1 MTQRIVIADGAA
13 DTADV
18 AAFERDRRELL
29 RRGFALGGAAIAA
42 ASIPLLLATRDAFAQ
57 ASGDAAVLEQA
68 INLEQVAVIAYDS
81 VIAGGLLSPAA
92 LRVARRFREHE
103 REHAKTL
110 STALTDLGGT
120 PPAPPA
126 GAADADVDKVVE
138 GLSEVRTQAD
148 VVNFLIEL
156 ELAAVAAYHEAHGE
170 LLETRLLQTSASIM
184 ANEGQHLVVLRKLVG
199 ADPVP
204 NAFETG
210 AT

>member
-18 AAFERDRRELL
+18 VAFERDRRELL

-68 INLEQVAVIAYDS
+68 INLEQVAGIAYDT

-92 LRVARRFREHE
+92 LRVAKRFREHE

-120 PPAPPA
+120 PLAPPA
-126 GAADADVDKVVE
+126 GAADVDKVVK

-156 ELAAVAAYHEAHGE
+156 ELAAVAAYHEAHGK